1 LVLNIECTADPVNG
15 MYPNRVHGILKT
27 CYFTSRAGHSAFY
40 GNYLHNNSMHTVDYH
55 QLTQALERLQ
65 IAADAA
71 ECQGAMSAVICLTGQ
86 DGLASWLPAHFPEIE
101 SGVAEGN
108 ALAMEAKQLILD
120 LYQYNLGCLGQGNL
134 DYALLMPDDDD
145 SLHERTDAL
154 GHWCQ
159 GFMLG
164 MRFCGAEDPGQFTG
178 ELAEIL
184 DDIREIS
191 QVSSEALDDTE
202 EEEQSYTELVE
213 YLRVGV
219 MLFCETL
226 HASQGTAGSTLV
238 H

>member
-1 LVLNIECTADPVNG
+1 MLYSKAVFLPNYTALLVINSLTKSMSNI
-15 MYPNRVHGILKT
+15 
-27 CYFTSRAGHSAFY
+27 
-40 GNYLHNNSMHTVDYH
+40 DYQ

-71 ECQGAMSAVICLTGQ
+71 ECQGAMSAVICLSGA

-101 SGVAEGN
+101 AGVAEGN
-108 ALAMEAKQLILD
+108 ALAGEAKQLIVE
-120 LYQYNLGCLGQGNL
+120 LYQSTLGQLGQGNF
-134 DYALLMPDDDD
+134 DYALLMPDDED
-145 SLHERTDAL
+145 SLEERTDAL

-159 GFMLG
+159 GFLLG
-164 MRFCGAEDPGQFTG
+164 LRYSGVGDPGQFSG

-191 QVSSEALDDTE
+191 QVTSAALENTE
-202 EEEQSYTELVE
+202 EEEQSYSELVE

-226 HASQGTAGSTLV
+226 QASKGATGSKLV

>member
-1 LVLNIECTADPVNG
+1 MLYSKAVFLPNYTALLVI
-15 MYPNRVHGILKT
+15 
-27 CYFTSRAGHSAFY
+27 
-40 GNYLHNNSMHTVDYH
+40 NSLTKSMSNVDYQ

-71 ECQGAMSAVICLTGQ
+71 ECQGAMSAVICLSGA

-101 SGVAEGN
+101 AGVAEGN
-108 ALAMEAKQLILD
+108 ALAGEAKQLIVE
-120 LYQYNLGCLGQGNL
+120 LYQSTLGQLGQGNF
-134 DYALLMPDDDD
+134 DYALLMPDDED
-145 SLHERTDAL
+145 SLEERTDAL

-159 GFMLG
+159 GFLLG
-164 MRFCGAEDPGQFTG
+164 LRYSGVGDPGQFSG

-191 QVSSEALDDTE
+191 QVTSAALENTE
-202 EEEQSYTELVE
+202 EEEQSYSELVE

-226 HASQGTAGSTLV
+226 QASKGATGSKLV

>member
-1 LVLNIECTADPVNG
+1 MSD
-15 MYPNRVHGILKT
+15 
-27 CYFTSRAGHSAFY
+27 
-40 GNYLHNNSMHTVDYH
+40 VDYQ

-71 ECQGAMSAVICLTGQ
+71 ECQGALSAVICLTGEA
-86 DGLASWLPAHFPEIE
+86 GLASWLPAHFPEIE
-101 SGVAEGN
+101 AGVAEGN
-108 ALAMEAKQLILD
+108 ALAGEAKQLIVD
-120 LYQYNLGCLGQGNL
+120 LYQNTLGQLGQGTL
-134 DYALLMPDDDD
+134 DYTLLMPDDED
-145 SLHERTDAL
+145 SLQERTDAL

-159 GFMLG
+159 GFLLG
-164 MRFCGAEDPGQFTG
+164 MRYSGVDDPGLFTG

-191 QVSSEALDDTE
+191 QVTSDALENTE
-202 EEEQSYTELVE
+202 EEEQSYMELVE

-226 HASQGTAGSTLV
+226 HARKGASGSKLV